1 MLAHYGLC
9 SDLTHSEFVM
19 AVKDWNANM
28 QLAIIPTPLRSR
40 LINYY
45 VELHDVTKGDIK
57 LLKAVVLVQ
66 EQASVKED
74 RNLTHF

>member
-1 MLAHYGLC
+1 MPAHYGLR

-28 QLAIIPTPLRSR
+28 QLAIMPTPR

-45 VELHDVTKGDIK
+45 VELDDVTKGDIK
-57 LLKAVVLVQ
+57 LLKAAEPVQ
-66 EQASVKED
+66 EQASMKED
-74 RNLTHF
+74 HNLTHF